1 MIHPAVRIFLTFS
14 WIVSALH
21 NGAFISIEAYK
32 MWTTLLLT
40 FLTIASIYW
49 MGDDDD
55 DDNNDKKDKD
65 EDNVEDN
72 VEAGTWR
79 RDEKI

>member
-1 MIHPAVRIFLTFS
+1 MTHPAVRIFLMFS
-14 WIVSALH
+14 WIVSALN

-32 MWTTLLLT
+32 VWMTLLLT
-40 FLTIASIYW
+40 FLTISSSYW

-55 DDNNDKKDKD
+55 DDDDEKKDKD
-65 EDNVEDN
+65 EEN